1 MHRPA
6 AGQDSGPRG
15 DPQRPWLPLPHAHEA
30 NHGHKQ
36 FDWFENAIQFGSGL
50 VFAVVGLVWC
60 GLIDKHTINWFGLV
74 RCWFGFYTQLEMDMA
89 SAPVLSMVELEQEK
103 WK

>member
-1 MHRPA
+1 MSSCAMRRTLAQPTRRASEQGLRAPSMHWPHAA

-36 FDWFENAIQFGSGL
+36 FDWFENAIQFGSVWFL
-50 VFAVVGLVWC
+50 QSLNWC
-60 GLIDKHTINWFGLV
+60 GV
-74 RCWFGFYTQLEMDMA
+74 
-89 SAPVLSMVELEQEK
+89 V
-103 WK
+103 

>member
-1 MHRPA
+1 MPSMHRPA

-50 VFAVVGLVWC
+50 VFAVIGLVWC
-60 GLIDKHTINWFGLV
+60 GLIDKHTTNWFGAVLV
-74 RCWFGFYTQLEMDMA
+74 WILHH
-89 SAPVLSMVELEQEK
+89 
-103 WK
+103 